1 MPKPLAKITFEITV
15 PLATHR
21 LSEKQLDTAVF
32 QVKRG
37 VKHAMSMAR
46 INHRAIGIRTI
57 VDDVT
62 IADSNDLVEEIK
74 ENA

>member
-1 MPKPLAKITFEITV
+1 
-15 PLATHR
+15 
-21 LSEKQLDTAVF
+21 
-32 QVKRG
+32 
-37 VKHAMSMAR
+37 MSMAR